1 MAERTNIEWCDATVN
16 WWVGCT
22 QISPGCDHC
31 YAKRIAAPFWGQKWG
46 PGVPL
51 QRFEGALETL
61 KALDR
66 KAQRLGRRL
75 VVFHN
80 SVSDMFDKD
89 APDGWRMDAFE
100 GMAATPNLIH
110 LVLTKRIGNVRPYL
124 QRDSL
129 AFDLIGEGRVW
140 LGITVCNQ
148 EEADRDIPK
157 LLHVPAE
164 KRFLSCEPLLGPVDL
179 SYWVSPTVH
188 CGACGE
194 YYPPS
199 EAIPDPSGHLMGADK
214 CAKCGHENVMG
225 TWWGEE
231 AINEASRPDG
241 MELDEWDSGYRLHW
255 VIVGGES
262 GPGARPMHP
271 DWVRSL
277 RDQCQAACVPFLFKQ
292 WGEWMPPESSEATYQ
307 GRDWREVVD
316 ATGEVR
322 PVSYVGDRALESS
335 RLVVRVGK
343 KAAGRRLDG
352 VEHNG
357 RPA

>member
-1 MAERTNIEWCDATVN
+1 MADRTNIEWCDATVN

-66 KAQRLGRRL
+66 KALRLGRPL

-80 SVSDMFDKD
+80 SVSDMGDKD
-89 APDGWRMDAFE
+89 ALDLWRLDAFQ

-110 LVLTKRIGNVRPYL
+110 LVLTKRIGNLRQYL
-124 QRDSL
+124 KRDKL
-129 AFDLIGEGRVW
+129 AAELIRDGRVW

-157 LLHVPAE
+157 LLAVPAA
-164 KRFLSCEPLLGPVDL
+164 KRFLSMEPLLGPVDVVR
-179 SYWVSPTVH
+179 SKAVRSMCKT
-188 CGACGE
+188 CA
-194 YYPPS
+194 
-199 EAIPDPSGHLMGADK
+199 SGQSKG
-214 CAKCGHENVMG
+214 CV
-225 TWWGEE
+225 
-231 AINEASRPDG
+231 
-241 MELDEWDSGYRLHW
+241 LDQPGPFVDW

-271 DWVRSL
+271 DWVRRL
-277 RDQCQAACVPFLFKQ
+277 RDQCQRAGVPFMFKQ

-316 ATGEVR
+316 ATLEVR
-322 PVSYVGDRALESS
+322 PVSYAGDSVLESS

-343 KAAGRRLDG
+343 KAAGRLLDG

>member
-1 MAERTNIEWCDATVN
+1 MADRTNIEWCDATVN

-66 KAQRLGRRL
+66 KAQRLGRKL

-80 SVSDMFDKD
+80 SVSDMADKD
-89 APDGWRMDAFE
+89 APDEWRVAAFQ
-100 GMAATPNLIH
+100 GMADTPNLIH
-110 LVLTKRIGNVRPYL
+110 LVLTKRIGNLRQYL
-124 QRDSL
+124 ERDKL
-129 AFDLIGEGRVW
+129 AAELIRDGRVW

-148 EEADRDIPK
+148 EEANRDIPK
-157 LLHVPAE
+157 LLQVPAA
-164 KRFLSCEPLLGPVDL
+164 KRFLSCEPLLGPLELRRL
-179 SYWVSPTVH
+179 STLDFEESPE
-188 CGACGE
+188 GAE
-194 YYPPS
+194 VYPLRGIY
-199 EAIPDPSGHLMGADK
+199 AVPDCDWPAPK
-214 CAKCGHENVMG
+214 
-225 TWWGEE
+225 
-231 AINEASRPDG
+231 
-241 MELDEWDSGYRLHW
+241 LDW

-271 DWVRSL
+271 DWARSL
-277 RDQCQAACVPFLFKQ
+277 RDQCQAAGVPFMFKQ
-292 WGEWMPPESSEATYQ
+292 WGEHAPNWLNDDAGNKIPGSE
-307 GRDWREVVD
+307 WI
-316 ATGEVR
+316 
-322 PVSYVGDRALESS
+322 DRM
-335 RLVVRVGK
+335 GK
-343 KAAGRRLDG
+343 KAAGRLLDG